1 MALVGAAGS
10 LCSSSQAAEGTKR
23 MGLRIFHIP
32 SLSPR
37 VGHNFQETVNAKRDS
52 VMQSLLCTDFIANK
66 LQNLQSILVDYIS
79 VSEMFESLLYW

>member
-10 LCSSSQAAEGTKR
+10 LCSSSQAAKGTKDVLLSCQIFRVTKR

-52 VMQSLLCTDFIANK
+52 VMQNLLCTDFIANE
-66 LQNLQSILVDYIS
+66 LQHLQSILVD
-79 VSEMFESLLYW
+79 

>member
-10 LCSSSQAAEGTKR
+10 LCSSSQAAEGTK
-23 MGLRIFHIP
+23 RIFHIP

-66 LQNLQSILVDYIS
+66 LQNLQSILVD
-79 VSEMFESLLYW
+79 